1 LNPAGPFLGVL
12 LHSVGGLAAGSFYI
26 PFRKVKAW
34 AWESYWLI
42 QGVLAWVVMPSLV
55 SALTVPHLVAV
66 FSQVE
71 WPVFALVYLFGLL
84 WGIGGL
90 TFGLSMRYLG
100 MSLGYAVALGLCAA
114 VGTLVPPMLEGE
126 FLALCTEP
134 SGLAIL
140 AGVAVCLAG
149 ISICGYAGIRKEREV
164 SEEEKKATIKEFAL
178 AKGLAVATFAGVLS
192 GCMAI
197 AFHFGKPISNA
208 ALETGTRSIFTN
220 NPVFIVAMAGGFTT
234 NFIWCLILN
243 FKNKSIG
250 DYVRGS
256 ARLLAANYAF
266 AGMAG
271 IIWYGQFFFYGMG
284 TTMMGAYDFSSWTIH
299 MAFIIVFS
307 NLWGIRFKE
316 WKGVSRRTLTLVYA
330 GIAVLILSTM
340 VVGYGNYLKHKAA
353 QEVEQ
358 TDQPIGEPARAT
370 EL

>member
-1 LNPAGPFLGVL
+1 
-12 LHSVGGLAAGSFYI
+12 
-26 PFRKVKAW
+26 
-34 AWESYWLI
+34 
-42 QGVLAWVVMPSLV
+42 
-55 SALTVPHLVAV
+55 
-66 FSQVE
+66 
-71 WPVFALVYLFGLL
+71 
-84 WGIGGL
+84 
-90 TFGLSMRYLG
+90 
-100 MSLGYAVALGLCAA
+100 VALGLCAA

-126 FLALCTEP
+126 FLALWTEP

-164 SEEEKKATIKEFAL
+164 TEEEKKATIKEFAL

-243 FKNKSIG
+243 LKNKSIG

-307 NLWGIRFKE
+307 NLWGLRFKE

-340 VVGYGNYLKHKAA
+340 VVGYGNYLKDGAKQA
-353 QEVEQ
+353 VEQ
-358 TDQPIGEPARAT
+358 TDQPNGEPARAT